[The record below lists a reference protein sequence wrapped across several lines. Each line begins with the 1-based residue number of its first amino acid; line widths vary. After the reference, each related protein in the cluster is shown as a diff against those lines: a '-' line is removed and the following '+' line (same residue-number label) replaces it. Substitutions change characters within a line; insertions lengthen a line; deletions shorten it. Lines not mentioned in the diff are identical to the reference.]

1 MFMFLF
7 FQSSANGNDDV
18 DNNTNNEDC
27 ICHGIDDSESSSEY
41 ECDISDDGSDMQPQP
56 QLRSVRGL
64 GLVRVCG
71 GRFRRHGAR
80 GCRADGGRG
89 SSAHAVPR
97 VANQPV
103 TWSDITDFENP
114 NIDKLFHENEGP
126 NRLSIIAETP
136 LDCLQLFFFRQT
148 IQIDC
153 RTK

>member
-1 MFMFLF
+1 MVVGW
-7 FQSSANGNDDV
+7 SA
-18 DNNTNNEDC
+18 
-27 ICHGIDDSESSSEY
+27 
-41 ECDISDDGSDMQPQP
+41 
-56 QLRSVRGL
+56 
-64 GLVRVCG
+64 CG
-71 GRFRRHGAR
+71 GWFRRCGGR

-126 NRLSIIAETP
+126 NRLSVIADTA
-136 LDCLQLFFFRQT
+136 LDCLQLFFFRQS

-153 RTK
+153 RTN